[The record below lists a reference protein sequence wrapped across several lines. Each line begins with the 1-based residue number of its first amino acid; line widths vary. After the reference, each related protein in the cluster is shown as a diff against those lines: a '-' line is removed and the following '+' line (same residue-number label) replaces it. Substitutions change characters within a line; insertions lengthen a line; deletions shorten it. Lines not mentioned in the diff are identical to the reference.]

1 MNFEWVAL
9 GLGNPKER
17 YGGTRHNVG
26 SEAVEWLISGL
37 GGGCWWVRGK
47 HFLGKA
53 SGRVLYAVQRCYMN
67 ESLLI
72 VEELE
77 QLGIQVSQWCVV
89 HDELALPVGRLRISR
104 GGGAAGHRGVEAL
117 AWGLKSDAFSRVRI
131 GVGPSSE
138 LDRSRMRDFV
148 LSPFTE
154 AEMPAVQRVV
164 QAAAGAALHVLGD
177 GVDRAMDRFNGWTV
191 PSGEAIS

>member
-9 GLGNPKER
+9 GLGNPKDR

-26 SEAVEWLISGL
+26 SEAVEWLASGL
-37 GGGCWWVRGK
+37 GGGFWWVKGK
-47 HFLGKA
+47 HFQGKA
-53 SGRVLYAVQRCYMN
+53 SGTTLYAVQRCFMN

-72 VEELE
+72 VEELQ
-77 QLGIQVSQWCVV
+77 QLGVNVSQWCVV
-89 HDELALPVGRLRISR
+89 HDELALPVGRLRVSR

-117 AWGLKSDAFSRVRI
+117 AWGLKSDAFARVRI

-138 LDRSRMRDFV
+138 LDRSRMKDFV

-154 AEMPAVQRVV
+154 TERPVV
-164 QAAAGAALHVLGD
+164 KRMIQAAAAAALSVLQE
-177 GVDRAMDRFNGWTV
+177 GVDRAMDRFNGWTIQTEEV
-191 PSGEAIS
+191 SS